1 MYNWKLGTQP
11 ATEGRTAGSA
21 GRNGFQAA
29 NHVVFQG
36 KWHGQ
41 QQEERA
47 IPVEEEGQSWERT
60 DRGRE
65 RKQYQIKGG
74 RLIISRIPRSR
85 IGGKV

>member
-60 DRGRE
+60 DRERE
-65 RKQYQIKGG
+65 RSGEETVSNQRRPFNNFTDTPK
-74 RLIISRIPRSR
+74 
-85 IGGKV
+85 

>member
-21 GRNGFQAA
+21 GRSGFQAA

-47 IPVEEEGQSWERT
+47 IPVEEEGLSCERT
-60 DRGRE
+60 DRERE
-65 RKQYQIKGG
+65 RSGEETVSNQRRPFNNFTDTLK
-74 RLIISRIPRSR
+74 
-85 IGGKV
+85 